1 MPHAG
6 GVATLSST
14 RPVGCVSG
22 WPQAGAASASSL
34 PGAAGCAVGGA
45 ASDERRVGK
54 ESAPHTRRTATAEGR
69 MGASGGYGARSK
81 DGQPSTSDDL
91 AVRAVRLIVSQ
102 SAAGKGARALEA
114 AASRSPA
121 RSTWND
127 DGRVATTQQG
137 RPLERQPGLWRRRY
151 AMMTTDA
158 AGKVS
163 GHRVLQT

>member
-1 MPHAG
+1 MPPAG

-45 ASDERRVGK
+45 ESDEHDD
-54 ESAPHTRRTATAEGR
+54 SQAAALHTRRTAAAAGR
-69 MGASGGYGARSK
+69 MGASGGYGARGK

-91 AVRAVRLIVSQ
+91 AVRAVRLIVSP
-102 SAAGKGARALEA
+102 SAAGEGARALGA

-121 RSTWND
+121 RSPWND
-127 DGRVATTQQG
+127 DGRV
-137 RPLERQPGLWRRRY
+137 
-151 AMMTTDA
+151 
-158 AGKVS
+158 
-163 GHRVLQT
+163 